1 MGMGGISIWQLLIV
15 LLIVLLLFGGKKLR
29 SLGGDLG
36 SAIKGFRS
44 SVRDGEAEVAG
55 EKPAADPSQPQQQAV
70 EDVDAKIKSLMEQ
83 KARLQEQQGSG
94 RVINSEAT
102 ASKSEH
108 KA

>member
-29 SLGGDLG
+29 GLGADLGG
-36 SAIKGFRS
+36 AIKGFRS
-44 SVRDGEAEVAG
+44 SVRDGEEEVAA
-55 EKPAADPSQPQQQAV
+55 EKPEAKQQAV
-70 EDVDAKIKSLMEQ
+70 EDVDAKIQALLDE
-83 KARLQEQQGSG
+83 KARLQAQAGSG
-94 RVINSEAT
+94 RVINSEA